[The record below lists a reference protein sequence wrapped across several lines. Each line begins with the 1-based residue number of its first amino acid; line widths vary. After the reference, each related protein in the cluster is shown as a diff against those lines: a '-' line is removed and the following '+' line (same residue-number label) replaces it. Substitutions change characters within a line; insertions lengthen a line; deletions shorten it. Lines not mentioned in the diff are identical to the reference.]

1 MRYINSLPRPLLFK
15 KGNGSAGR
23 FLRKVHLIYV
33 VFLFRFVH
41 SSAQLPAEYHC
52 HSVLRKHLP
61 QRQNAK
67 LRRKKSQKMRRRQYV
82 RRLPSFPKSDLNKCK
97 FPLATY

>member
-33 VFLFRFVH
+33 VFFFSVCTFLCAAARRISLPFR
-41 SSAQLPAEYHC
+41 SPQAPSAASE
-52 HSVLRKHLP
+52 RKTA
-61 QRQNAK
+61 Q
-67 LRRKKSQKMRRRQYV
+67 KKVSKNEKKAVCQKAAFFSKIR
-82 RRLPSFPKSDLNKCK
+82 S
-97 FPLATY
+97 

>member
-23 FLRKVHLIYV
+23 FLRKVHLI
-33 VFLFRFVH
+33 
-41 SSAQLPAEYHC
+41 AEYHC

-67 LRRKKSQKMRRRQYV
+67 LRRKKSQKMRRRQYA

>member
-33 VFLFRFVH
+33 VFYFGLYIPLRSCPQNITVIPFSASTFRSVRT
-41 SSAQLPAEYHC
+41 QNCAEK
-52 HSVLRKHLP
+52 SL
-61 QRQNAK
+61 
-67 LRRKKSQKMRRRQYV
+67 KK
-82 RRLPSFPKSDLNKCK
+82 
-97 FPLATY
+97 

>member
-67 LRRKKSQKMRRRQYV
+67 LRRKKSQKNEKKAVCQKTAFFSKIR
-82 RRLPSFPKSDLNKCK
+82 S
-97 FPLATY
+97 